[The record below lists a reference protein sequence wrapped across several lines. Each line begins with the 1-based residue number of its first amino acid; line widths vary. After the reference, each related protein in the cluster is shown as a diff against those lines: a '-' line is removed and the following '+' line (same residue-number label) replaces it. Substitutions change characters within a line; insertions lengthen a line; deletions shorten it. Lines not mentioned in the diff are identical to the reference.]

1 MKEKIKE
8 FLHNLITSRVLVLG
22 IVILLLAGV
31 LIARLFTLQIV
42 KGEYYQENFQLK
54 TIRKRSIA
62 STRGN
67 IYDRNG
73 NLLGYNEI
81 AYSIVIE
88 DIFDDENNKN
98 EAMNRVILTLSDLL
112 AKNGDQLITDFG
124 IVLNEDNQFEFAYTD
139 TKHLRFLADIYGYK
153 TVDKLKYEERN
164 ATPEDVVDYFC
175 AKKKYAIGTYHE
187 TPETKK
193 KEFLRKRKY

>member
-73 NLLGYNEI
+73 NLLGY
-81 AYSIVIE
+81 
-88 DIFDDENNKN
+88 K
-98 EAMNRVILTLSDLL
+98 RTR
-112 AKNGDQLITDFG
+112 ITM
-124 IVLNEDNQFEFAYTD
+124 
-139 TKHLRFLADIYGYK
+139 
-153 TVDKLKYEERN
+153 
-164 ATPEDVVDYFC
+164 
-175 AKKKYAIGTYHE
+175 
-187 TPETKK
+187 
-193 KEFLRKRKY
+193 